1 MRSVKSCFVTQMQV
15 LVSNTGYRSILPF
28 YQILNANTDDDD
40 NDDKARPNIV
50 EESVGPLTDAFN
62 YIWMVIRGE
71 TGSAEKLR
79 SGSKW
84 LFLAGE

>member
-1 MRSVKSCFVTQMQV
+1 MLSYTDASIGFEYRVSVDTSV
-15 LVSNTGYRSILPF
+15 LSDLKYKQNT
-28 YQILNANTDDDD
+28 NDDD
-40 NDDKARPNIV
+40 NDKARTNIV